1 MVIVEEDLQ
10 TLATMKHV
18 EGLVAF
24 LCSIKRDEKDGALIG
39 QGRGSA
45 VLNPQNRFMHRA
57 IRAAFNSSIVD
68 AMVKTTR
75 VFDTLAASVEAG
87 RVSVG
92 LESGISEGITGKQ
105 KSYLLELIQTRV
117 ADKEDREQWMS
128 QLDGLD
134 KESASLAIQQFT
146 K

>member
-1 MVIVEEDLQ
+1 
-10 TLATMKHV
+10 MKHV

-24 LCSIKRDEKDGALIG
+24 LCSIKKDGALIG

-68 AMVKTTR
+68 ATVKATK
-75 VFDTLAASVEAG
+75 VFDTLAASIQVAKAG
-87 RVSVG
+87 LE
-92 LESGISEGITGKQ
+92 LESGVSEGITDRQ

-128 QLDGLD
+128 QIDGLS
-134 KESASLAIQQFT
+134 KEDASLAIQQFN